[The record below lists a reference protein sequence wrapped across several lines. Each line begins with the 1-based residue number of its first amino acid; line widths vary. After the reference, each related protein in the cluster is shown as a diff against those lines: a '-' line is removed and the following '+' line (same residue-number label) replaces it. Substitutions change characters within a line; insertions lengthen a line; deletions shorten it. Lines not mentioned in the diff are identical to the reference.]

1 MFKLKYLPDGSPSK
15 FKARYF
21 VRGDIKKEV
30 LDYVDTYT
38 SVVQRSTIRLLITM
52 VLSNGWTTKLVNYT
66 NVFVQ
71 VEIKEEVYV
80 EQPKGFEN
88 IRDKVSKVL
97 RLLNSIYG
105 LKQAPLIF
113 FEKPKEGLEERGFRQ
128 SNYDHTCL

>member
-15 FKARYF
+15 FKARYC

-88 IRDKVSKVL
+88 IKDKVSKVL
-97 RLLNSIYG
+97 RLLKVYMV
-105 LKQAPLIF
+105 
-113 FEKPKEGLEERGFRQ
+113 
-128 SNYDHTCL
+128 